1 MSLLASR
8 LRYLWITLAVVVLD
22 RATKAWFESQ
32 TPVGWRHELISNFV
46 YLVHSRNPG
55 IAFGVLSDSASVWTR
70 IVLIGGSVAVIAVLA
85 WLLVSLRSGSLT
97 LAGIAFLLGGAAGNL
112 TDRIA
117 HGAVT
122 DFFEV
127 LLGSYAWPAFNVA
140 DSAIT
145 IELGDCMPAGRSG
158 GQSHGPYRSRSG
170 NGFLRG
176 SARFLRLAGFQRG
189 RFRHHHRRDSDH
201 PRSHLQP
208 AHGPRAR
215 PAAGALKPERRG
227 PPLLRSWLVTSP
239 APRELFS
246 LFAGTIGRWRHGFGR
261 LCYFRSRACVLRCKQ
276 VH

>member
-32 TPVGWRHELISNFV
+32 TPLGWRHEVISNFV

-70 IVLIGGSVAVIAVLA
+70 VVLIGGSVAVIVVLA
-85 WLLVSLRSGSLT
+85 WLLVSLRGGALT
-97 LAGIAFLLGGAAGNL
+97 LAGIAFLIGGAAGNL
-112 TDRIA
+112 ADRIA

-145 IELGDCMPAGRSG
+145 IGAILIILDLIFSPHKDRAPA
-158 GQSHGPYRSRSG
+158 SR
-170 NGFLRG
+170 
-176 SARFLRLAGFQRG
+176 
-189 RFRHHHRRDSDH
+189 
-201 PRSHLQP
+201 
-208 AHGPRAR
+208 
-215 PAAGALKPERRG
+215 
-227 PPLLRSWLVTSP
+227 
-239 APRELFS
+239 RE
-246 LFAGTIGRWRHGFGR
+246 H
-261 LCYFRSRACVLRCKQ
+261 
-276 VH
+276 